1 MARPWG
7 DSLGY
12 RLLRGL
18 LGRALRARA
27 LDVEGL
33 PANLAN
39 APVYVL
45 EERSHL
51 ARLALESVCLRRG
64 LPLAQ
69 GELAGPSTAPGLVFC
84 AAGKATGC
92 SGGAAP
98 GAFPKPCPRSR
109 SSLAA
114 MPLHKSSPFPSSG
127 VEPLNARVRS
137 SPWLFSERW
146 SATGRLRRWLA
157 FALNRHHIFLR
168 FAPAIERDAFPRDC
182 PRPSPSGASSDCCG
196 STFGLTER
204 PSWART
210 FLTAAP

>member
-12 RLLRGL
+12 RSLRGL

-45 EERSHL
+45 EERSNL

-69 GELAGPSTAPGLVFC
+69 GELAGPSTAPGLRFC

-127 VEPLNARVRS
+127 VEPLNARARS
-137 SPWLFSERW
+137 SPGY
-146 SATGRLRRWLA
+146 SASAGPPRGGSGAGSPLRSTGIIY
-157 FALNRHHIFLR
+157 FCAL
-168 FAPAIERDAFPRDC
+168 
-182 PRPSPSGASSDCCG
+182 PRPSNGTLPP
-196 STFGLTER
+196 GLPLGHR
-204 PSWART
+204 RAAPPP
-210 FLTAAP
+210 TAAAALSGSPRGSLGPEPFSPPHS